1 MRGDRGKRHPWSLA
15 RRITLVVSV
24 TIGALFA
31 VSAWLVSRSIDDHFE
46 LLDFDELQVVAE
58 SLRQALGSAQGRDIP
73 DGHRHDLGHAVAGH
87 HGIHYAVFDGAG
99 QLIYTRAPAAL
110 LDATR
115 FAAPAASLDRGAVH
129 VWTAAGD
136 TYRGAVLALEG
147 RRVVVA
153 ISTNAHEHYL
163 SDLRRALWAGAIMAT
178 LLSVLAAVLAVRWG
192 HAPIRRSGAT
202 VKGIPAY
209 GFSKDIGSQESIS
222 IYLDRQEIQSRKN
235 KLLWSILGVSIVGIG
250 LAILMAFLIGGSITR
265 PLQTLMNDIQVIS
278 GGNFDHRPAAR
289 SRDEI
294 GIVARLLGDM
304 AAGLKSA
311 QEVWLEN
318 QGRKHDLDIAKEIQE
333 NLLPKHVPRIAGYDV
348 SAYYSPSKEVG
359 GDYYDFFLVD
369 KTHLGMICADVSG
382 KGIPGSMVM
391 MMAKA
396 LVSYEAQDNL
406 SPRDIFC
413 KVNRTLAKDIKRGMF
428 VTAFYMLLDIPTAR
442 LTVASAGHNPLLLYR
457 AATKQCTEVNPGGI
471 ALGFDKDGRLFERN
485 MKEEV
490 IQLQRGDRAVIY
502 TDGVTEAM
510 SPSNEEFGEER
521 LQAITIQAAG

>member
-1 MRGDRGKRHPWSLA
+1 MQGDRGKRHPWSLA

-178 LLSVLAAVLAVRWG
+178 LLSVLAAVLAVR
-192 HAPIRRSGAT
+192 
-202 VKGIPAY
+202 
-209 GFSKDIGSQESIS
+209 
-222 IYLDRQEIQSRKN
+222 
-235 KLLWSILGVSIVGIG
+235 
-250 LAILMAFLIGGSITR
+250 
-265 PLQTLMNDIQVIS
+265 
-278 GGNFDHRPAAR
+278 
-289 SRDEI
+289 
-294 GIVARLLGDM
+294 
-304 AAGLKSA
+304 
-311 QEVWLEN
+311 
-318 QGRKHDLDIAKEIQE
+318 
-333 NLLPKHVPRIAGYDV
+333 
-348 SAYYSPSKEVG
+348 
-359 GDYYDFFLVD
+359 
-369 KTHLGMICADVSG
+369 
-382 KGIPGSMVM
+382 
-391 MMAKA
+391 
-396 LVSYEAQDNL
+396 
-406 SPRDIFC
+406 
-413 KVNRTLAKDIKRGMF
+413 
-428 VTAFYMLLDIPTAR
+428 
-442 LTVASAGHNPLLLYR
+442 
-457 AATKQCTEVNPGGI
+457 
-471 ALGFDKDGRLFERN
+471 
-485 MKEEV
+485 
-490 IQLQRGDRAVIY
+490 
-502 TDGVTEAM
+502 
-510 SPSNEEFGEER
+510 
-521 LQAITIQAAG
+521 